1 MKDSWIE
8 KLTKEDIEE
17 IAKIWVYEME
27 ESEWELDSWELQ
39 KEDGIIELN
48 IKTKTLSDNDEG
60 VYTIMENEDKYIL
73 SDFGVSLFETEIDDP
88 TETYNERLIAYRE
101 FMLDKFGNEYALDYL
116 FDLTDSSFSY
126 EHTSI

>member
-27 ESEWELDSWELQ
+27 ESEWELDSWELK
-39 KEDGIIELN
+39 KEDGVIELN
-48 IKTKTLSDNDEG
+48 IMTKTLSDNDEG
-60 VYTIMENEDKYIL
+60 VCTIMENEDKYIL
-73 SDFGVSLFETEIDDP
+73 SDFGVSLFETEIDDA

-126 EHTSI
+126 EHTSM